1 MLLAVGSTRL
11 PKVEAVR
18 RALATVAAAA
28 PGWGPA
34 EVVSFDV
41 GALAPAM
48 PLTLEAL
55 LEGARMRAER
65 ALEQARAAGRRAD
78 LALGLEGG
86 IDVRD
91 DGAGRRGF
99 LMSWAYATDG
109 RRGAHGCGGAI
120 EVPPSLLADVV
131 DRGVELGDAIDA
143 FASQSDVRSRQG
155 AWGVLTRGL
164 LDRTRSFELALLGA
178 LAPFYNPESYR

>member
-1 MLLAVGSTRL
+1 MLFVVGSTRA

-18 RALATVAAAA
+18 RALAAVAPGA
-28 PGWGPA
+28 PGWHPA
-34 EVVSFDV
+34 EVVPLDV

-55 LEGARMRAER
+55 LEGARVRAER
-65 ALEQARAAGRRAD
+65 ALDEVRAAGRRAD
-78 LALGLEGG
+78 LGIGLEGG
-86 IDVRD
+86 IDVRG
-91 DGAGRRGF
+91 DGAGRRGY

-109 RRGAHGCGGAI
+109 QRGAHGCGGAI
-120 EVPPSLLADVV
+120 EVPPRLLADVV
-131 DRGVELGDAIDA
+131 DHGVELGVAIDA
-143 FASQSDVRSRQG
+143 FASETDVRSRQG

-178 LAPFYNPESYR
+178 LAPFYNPGSYR